1 MANVDGDYYDAL
13 FRKRSLVV
21 LFHMEITQAR
31 SPARHGSMKLRAHRV
46 DRTEYGRRAFPT
58 AHTPPSRKKPLG
70 PFVSY
75 WTERFSAAAVTG
87 NGGKETPSAYP
98 ARHQRPGGSRLPFPP
113 TGRAHLSARPH
124 TRHERSQGGHGTRTC
139 VCVSES
145 VQ

>member
-70 PFVSY
+70 AFVSY

-113 TGRAHLSARPH
+113 TGRAHLSARPY
-124 TRHERSQGGHGTRTC
+124 TSMGDRARGPNEYMC
-139 VCVSES
+139 V
-145 VQ
+145 

>member
-21 LFHMEITQAR
+21 LFHMEITSTQAR

-87 NGGKETPSAYP
+87 IAATAARRRP

-124 TRHERSQGGHGTRTC
+124 TSMGDRARGPNEYMC
-139 VCVSES
+139 V
-145 VQ
+145 

>member
-70 PFVSY
+70 AFVSY

-87 NGGKETPSAYP
+87 NGGKETPGASP
-98 ARHQRPGGSRLPFPP
+98 TPWRLSPPFPP
-113 TGRAHLSARPH
+113 HRPRSPKRAALHQHGR
-124 TRHERSQGGHGTRTC
+124 
-139 VCVSES
+139 
-145 VQ
+145 